1 MGAALLFS
9 LHDDI
14 RHVVVV
20 DASGNVVSIGSR
32 AKTAWS
38 EDIIKRFSGL
48 MAAVIFGICEKV
60 QDIAGYLN
68 HIQIDYE
75 KMRVFIVRRKEKIYI
90 ISTRKNI
97 PREAV
102 NKMIELVGKL

>member
-1 MGAALLFS
+1 
-9 LHDDI
+9 
-14 RHVVVV
+14 
-20 DASGNVVSIGSR
+20 
-32 AKTAWS
+32 
-38 EDIIKRFSGL
+38 
-48 MAAVIFGICEKV
+48 V
-60 QDIAGYLN
+60 QDVAGNLN

-102 NKMIELVGKL
+102 KEMIGLIGKL